1 VAHHQS
7 EKFNLKDL
15 AERSSRLQEDLK
27 DKTAALHIDLSCL
40 SHMASSMNGKPSMH
54 ISKHMVGKAMKAD
67 NRFVPSGQVV
77 MSAR

>member
-1 VAHHQS
+1 
-7 EKFNLKDL
+7 
-15 AERSSRLQEDLK
+15 
-27 DKTAALHIDLSCL
+27 
-40 SHMASSMNGKPSMH
+40 MASSMNGKPSMH